1 MDRNN
6 APASPART
14 VGSGAAVSDLGA
26 IWPSSDKWEALIRRF
41 LVRSDQCG
49 GAGCVV
55 LASWATAV
63 VIRRQVSAAS

>member
-1 MDRNN
+1 M
-6 APASPART
+6 
-14 VGSGAAVSDLGA
+14 G
-26 IWPSSDKWEALIRRF
+26 RRDPPF

-63 VIRRQVSAAS
+63 VIRRQVSRRRDRHRR